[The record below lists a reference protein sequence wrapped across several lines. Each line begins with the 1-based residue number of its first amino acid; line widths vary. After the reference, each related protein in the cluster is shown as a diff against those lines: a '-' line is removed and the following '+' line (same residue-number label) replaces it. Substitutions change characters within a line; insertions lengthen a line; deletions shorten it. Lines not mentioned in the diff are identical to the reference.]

1 MEFPPVWVIV
11 EADDFTLA
19 APRDPGDM
27 GMELLAQV
35 RANGRIMD
43 HFRVA
48 LGGNTII
55 KVNFPAKDIYAN
67 QAVPNIQIKW
77 DVWGRDIII
86 RRNMATSEWEDLTG
100 RLAANEAF
108 AHNIFHGAIPG
119 EDEPGDQNAELLD
132 FLLNLPERGKCGAAV
147 RWAVGIGPDGNME
160 LILQGLPASAA
171 TLLGKP
177 TFRG

>member
-1 MEFPPVWVIV
+1 MEFPPQWVIV
-11 EADDFTLA
+11 EAEDFNLP
-19 APRDPGDM
+19 APRDPGDL

-35 RANGRIMD
+35 RTNGRVMD

-48 LGGNTII
+48 LGGITII
-55 KVNFPAKDIYAN
+55 KVNLPANDIYVN
-67 QAVPNIQIKW
+67 QAVPNLQIKW

-86 RRNMATSEWEDLTG
+86 RRNMVTSEWEDLTG
-100 RLAANEAF
+100 RLAANKAF
-108 AHNIFHGAIPG
+108 AHNIFHNAIPG
-119 EDEPGDQNAELLD
+119 EDEPVDQNADLLD

-147 RWAVGIGPDGNME
+147 RWAVGIGPDSNME

-171 TLLGKP
+171 TLLRKP

>member
-1 MEFPPVWVIV
+1 MEFPPQWVIV
-11 EADDFTLA
+11 EAEDFNLA
-19 APRDPGDM
+19 ALRDPGDL

-35 RANGRIMD
+35 RTNGRVMD

-55 KVNFPAKDIYAN
+55 KVNFPAKDIYPN
-67 QAVPNIQIKW
+67 QAVPNLQIKW
-77 DVWGRDIII
+77 DIWGRDIII
-86 RRNMATSEWEDLTG
+86 RRNMVTSEWEDLTG
-100 RLAANEAF
+100 RLVANVAF
-108 AHNIFHGAIPG
+108 AHNIFYNAIPG
-119 EDEPGDQNAELLD
+119 EDEPVDQNADLLD

-147 RWAVGIGPDGNME
+147 RWAVGIGPDGIME

-171 TLLGKP
+171 TLLRKP

>member
-1 MEFPPVWVIV
+1 MEFPPEWVIV
-11 EADDFTLA
+11 EAEDFNLA
-19 APRDPGDM
+19 APRDPGDL
-27 GMELLAQV
+27 GMELLAQT
-35 RANGRIMD
+35 RANGRVMD

-55 KVNFPAKDIYAN
+55 KVNFPAKNIYAN
-67 QAVPNIQIKW
+67 QAVPNLQIKW
-77 DVWGRDIII
+77 DVWGRDILI

-108 AHNIFHGAIPG
+108 AHDIFHGAVPG
-119 EDEPGDQNAELLD
+119 EEEPEDHNVELLD

-147 RWAVGIGPDGNME
+147 RWAVGIGPDANME

-177 TFRG
+177 TSRG

>member
-1 MEFPPVWVIV
+1 MIV
-11 EADDFTLA
+11 EAEDFNLPG
-19 APRDPGDM
+19 PRDPGDL

-35 RANGRIMD
+35 RTNVRVMD

-55 KVNFPAKDIYAN
+55 KVNFPAKDIYPN
-67 QAVPNIQIKW
+67 QAVPNLQIKW
-77 DVWGRDIII
+77 DIWGRDIII
-86 RRNMATSEWEDLTG
+86 RRNMVTSEWEDLTG

-108 AHNIFHGAIPG
+108 AHNIFHNAIPG
-119 EDEPGDQNAELLD
+119 EDEPVDQNADLLD

-147 RWAVGIGPDGNME
+147 RWAVGIGPDGIME

-171 TLLGKP
+171 TLLRKP

>member
-1 MEFPPVWVIV
+1 MEFPPQWVIV
-11 EADDFTLA
+11 EAEDFNLP
-19 APRDPGDM
+19 APRDPGDL

-35 RANGRIMD
+35 RTNGRVMD

-55 KVNFPAKDIYAN
+55 KVNFPAKDIYPN
-67 QAVPNIQIKW
+67 QAVPNLQIKW
-77 DVWGRDIII
+77 DIWGRDIII
-86 RRNMATSEWEDLTG
+86 RRNMVTSEWEDLTG
-100 RLAANEAF
+100 RVAATEAF
-108 AHNIFHGAIPG
+108 AHNIFHNAIPG
-119 EDEPGDQNAELLD
+119 EDEPVDQNADLLD

-171 TLLGKP
+171 TLLRKP